1 MSQFPGRQYAYGQR
15 TYQPS
20 SNSPF
25 TTPERQQPGYQ
36 PSPAPQTPSHRQLA
50 EMSLTRQMS
59 GLSIPDNNISQQ
71 EMFNA
76 VSRDLV
82 SARARCRELE
92 NERDR
97 SVEDATTSRRVAEQV
112 TSRCQALENELS
124 RLEDQLANT
133 KRSESRVQVELETV
147 RGDLRRARQ
156 TIQQQSRAIEGRKPV
171 ETTTSLQPA
180 SGVVSRYVE
189 NYGFGDRPA
198 ATAQLDPKN
207 QLYAPAAPASRDL
220 LNQLSTIA
228 NRSVPR
234 IEWAAEFT
242 SLFKKIERFCLDNM
256 NVPDEAT
263 DEEWPRMLAFHIA
276 EESSPEHVTSLISDP
291 RTRYL
296 LIARLIIDWIESH
309 FFKIKIIK
317 GFSPDYDTKIYELH
331 RKIKAESSLHLR
343 RGLTQ
348 AECDTILELTQH
360 PSFPSWRLTQI
371 RESTNTLLQRLK
383 AAIKPHTN
391 HALLGETFASIVA
404 DAFDIGLKIA
414 TRPLVVHMWF
424 PPSAETTLFNP
435 RCMLHRNVYA
445 QATTVTPDEL
455 EKRGARIALGVTPVI
470 TVVDLMEEKEE
481 EKTVHLADVVV
492 RPNISL

>member
-1 MSQFPGRQYAYGQR
+1 MSQFPGRQHAYGQR
-15 TYQPS
+15 TYQPP

-97 SVEDATTSRRVAEQV
+97 SIDHATTSRRVAEQV

-124 RLEDQLANT
+124 RLEDQLADT
-133 KRSESRVQVELETV
+133 KRNESRLQVELETV

-156 TIQQQSRAIEGRKPV
+156 TIQQQSRAIEGRRPV
-171 ETTTSLQPA
+171 ESTASLQPA

-198 ATAQLDPKN
+198 MTAQMDPRN
-207 QLYAPAAPASRDL
+207 QLYAPATSASGDAR
-220 LNQLSTIA
+220 NQLQPLA

-256 NVPDEAT
+256 NVPDEDA
-263 DEEWPRMLAFHIA
+263 DEEWPRVLAFQIA
-276 EESSPEHVTSLISDP
+276 KESSPEHVTSLISDP

-317 GFSPDYDTKIYELH
+317 GFSPDYDTKIYDLH
-331 RKIKAESSLHLR
+331 RKIKAEPSIPLR

-348 AECDTILELTQH
+348 AECDTVFELTQH
-360 PSFPSWRLTQI
+360 PSFPTWRLNQI
-371 RESTNTLLQRLK
+371 RESTNTLLERFR
-383 AAIKPHTN
+383 AAIKSHTDL
-391 HALLGETFASIVA
+391 ALRGETFASILA

-414 TRPLVVHMWF
+414 TRPLAMHMWF

-470 TVVDLMEEKEE
+470 TVRDLMEEKGD

-492 RPNISL
+492 RPNTTI